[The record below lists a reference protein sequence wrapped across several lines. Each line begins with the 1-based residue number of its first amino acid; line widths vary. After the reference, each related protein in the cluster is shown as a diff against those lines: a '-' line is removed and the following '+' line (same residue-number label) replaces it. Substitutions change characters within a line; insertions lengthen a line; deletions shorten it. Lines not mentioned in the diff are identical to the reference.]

1 MIMEVIEKPKEP
13 SIWEYL
19 IPDDL
24 AESLMARAE
33 SLSKKGRLHDAM
45 RAFEKAAELFGEIEA
60 FLDVRDWEVEDIAER
75 ERIAG
80 MREAALLKRKY
91 CLTRVNQEA
100 EMSRVE
106 DSEVPHLNDRHTS
119 SDAIDLSFKPI

>member
-13 SIWEYL
+13 SIWEHL

-24 AESLMARAE
+24 AESLLARAE
-33 SLSKKGRLHDAM
+33 SLSKKGRLHEAIG
-45 RAFEKAAELFGEIEA
+45 AFEKAAELFGEIES
-60 FLDVRDWEVEDIAER
+60 FLDVRDWEVEDQAER
-75 ERIAG
+75 ERIDE

-91 CLTRVNQEA
+91 CLTRINQEA

-106 DSEVPHLNDRHTS
+106 DNEVSGLSGHQIS
-119 SDAIDLSFKPI
+119 SDAIDLPFKPI

>member
-1 MIMEVIEKPKEP
+1 MIMEVVEKPKEP
-13 SIWEYL
+13 SIWEHL
-19 IPDDL
+19 VPDDL
-24 AESLMARAE
+24 AESLLARAE
-33 SLSKKGRLHDAM
+33 SLSKKGRLHEAM
-45 RAFEKAAELFGEIEA
+45 RAFEKAAELFGEIES
-60 FLDVRDWEVEDIAER
+60 FLDVRDWEVEDQAER

-91 CLTRVNQEA
+91 CLTRINQEA

-119 SDAIDLSFKPI
+119 SNAIDLSFKPI